1 MIPIGLLLIL
11 GLLFFCWRRRK
22 RRRDAGGGYN
32 GQTISGPRPLRL
44 AANYGAST
52 AGAGV
57 AGVGAGAAAAGRSGR
72 GGGGGRGRNASNESF
87 GTTPSAIGVA
97 VSEPRSKWGRRS
109 LVEAIA
115 GGVMMSSSGSGNPNT
130 PSPSTP
136 RGGMHSRQESLASSI
151 DRGTGGYNSK
161 GGYRP
166 GMPRPFSPVTAQDPF
181 QEAPSIIAV
190 PPPTRRPA
198 SLSSGS
204 DQSLYDQSHESNES
218 LTARLARP
226 ITSGYP
232 LSTPGVESR
241 TSTEGE
247 QGYWTADAGINSS
260 REAGVGG
267 YFGRGAGR
275 REDEEEE
282 ELSPDDQ
289 PPVEPVNFG
298 SGSSNSSG
306 GSTPVVG
313 TNTTPRLGSGHGSR
327 GYRRGDSSWWN

>member
-1 MIPIGLLLIL
+1 MVIPIGLLLIL

-72 GGGGGRGRNASNESF
+72 GGGGRGRNASNESF

-115 GGVMMSSSGSGNPNT
+115 GGVMMGSSGSGNPNT